1 MIHELLEPH
10 VCWLISHCME
20 EFALRSDLT
29 ENRYFRQR
37 PEVNSLEHQK
47 TVDHCPKSDVT
58 KKLS

>member
-10 VCWLISHCME
+10 VCWLISHCVE

-29 ENRYFRQR
+29 ASRYFRQK

-58 KKLS
+58 IKRS